1 MELYGPSI
9 SLQSSMC
16 KLNSNHFVAGV
27 QRATQGCP
35 RLLRH
40 HPVIVWRA
48 HICPFIMQSLFIS
61 KQIKILSDECIA
73 ILTTMILYKSVWLKA
88 KSEYARGIMGLLAR
102 DGAIVYLGV
111 LSMTVIVVL
120 GSFTTPIRIQLTAS
134 NLLLPLYSLSTSRI
148 LLNLRLHLSSLGF
161 NSVRGNA
168 IVSGLELTSLYLG
181 GNYGGIAPARGIRG
195 ATVKEMG
202 NTTMVNV
209 PVEDY
214 ETEEE
219 SRNTRYYRH
228 QRSISSNYSPPSTAD
243 GQQLSLSA
251 MLPKVSTL
259 GANPGWEQWGD
270 RVPTRDV
277 RLSAFQPFISLDPN
291 TNTNTMMTVS
301 WDDQEGRGS
310 SSSMHDDDRD
320 GVRTRRR
327 DMHTKGRSRDT
338 SIHWAEPCC
347 MDGGGD
353 DGSTGSSS
361 SSPRQTGRNIEGP
374 ISLRK
379 QSSLP
384 SRTNTGAAPG
394 IRTLQSPTL
403 SRSRSIPRQQYTP
416 RDVP

>member
-1 MELYGPSI
+1 MLGTRLTIRS
-9 SLQSSMC
+9 
-16 KLNSNHFVAGV
+16 VAGV

-48 HICPFIMQSLFIS
+48 HICPFIMQSPFIS
-61 KQIKILSDECIA
+61 KQITILSDECIA

-102 DGAIVYLGV
+102 DGAIVYLGAHSIMWLEGV
-111 LSMTVIVVL
+111 LCMTVIVVL

-219 SRNTRYYRH
+219 SRNARYYRH

-243 GQQLSLSA
+243 GQKPFLSA

-291 TNTNTMMTVS
+291 THTNTPMTVS
-301 WDDQEGRGS
+301 WDNQEGRGC
-310 SSSMHDDDRD
+310 SSSMHNDDRD
-320 GVRTRRR
+320 SS
-327 DMHTKGRSRDT
+327 HLA
-338 SIHWAEPCC
+338 WAQEEEITAALARLVPLP
-347 MDGGGD
+347 DKPGG
-353 DGSTGSSS
+353 
-361 SSPRQTGRNIEGP
+361 
-374 ISLRK
+374 
-379 QSSLP
+379 
-384 SRTNTGAAPG
+384 A
-394 IRTLQSPTL
+394 
-403 SRSRSIPRQQYTP
+403 
-416 RDVP
+416 